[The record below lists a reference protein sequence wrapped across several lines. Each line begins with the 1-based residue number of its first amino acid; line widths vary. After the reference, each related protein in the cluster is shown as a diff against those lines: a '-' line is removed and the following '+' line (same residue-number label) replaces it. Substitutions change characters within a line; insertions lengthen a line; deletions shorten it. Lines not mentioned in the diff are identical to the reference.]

1 MKPTSTPQPAPAS
14 ARSSRRVVGP
24 VLAFLVAVVA
34 VPGPSRAQ
42 EAAGPGRPAFT
53 EVGRLPLVADDEVTA
68 DKVDQSGWL
77 ILDRTARRAYE
88 VFEVAGGAA
97 VQSFD
102 LDTLAPIRRV
112 VFPGI
117 FPVVGGPKAA
127 NSQGVT
133 AGSTG
138 EVVHA
143 MDEEAGRLYLAMSD
157 PLTHLAGAPIASNS
171 FSSDGNRPVSH
182 YLVIDEAAFDDPA
195 NGSFAAKLPEPNKP
209 VGWLRSLVVDR
220 SHGTTPGIDALGR
233 PGEFGRLVSVVTL
246 PNGTT
251 PSMLNGA
258 KGQTPAV
265 HQLRQWDV
273 SSPRT
278 WGDGNVGVQVPV
290 RDAQPA
296 APLNGCAGASMTTAE
311 NGDGNFQWGLLM
323 TREGAWLG
331 CQSAPGSARAVFV
344 ELRPDGLVTGQEAA
358 FPLSRPVTDVLVDGG
373 GGRLLFRSFDAG
385 GQTWWVFDT
394 ATRRFAGALAAVLTV
409 DRFGAGID
417 ETTGRLYMLV
427 PDYVATDH
435 GRAFG
440 VRGGL
445 QTADT
450 RLDPVPPAENVA
462 PELAYPAVFRIQVDP
477 ATRRVFVRRGQYG
490 ASSRFVYPNTQPSAP
505 ARVEPHY
512 LVLRDD
518 RPVPT
523 RVVEGAEDDRRFTTN
538 VAEAD
543 GVTKASYQASG
554 SGYGAR
560 TLLIG
565 GLGAATER
573 SAGGA
578 LAPDCSN
585 DDREVVAGEVESAA
599 LSDVSASAT
608 AASLGADGR
617 TEEQAG
623 RLVSSCNQDH
633 ASGAPA
639 TSPLEFDGPD
649 EGEDSDFRTQCTGDD
664 DPAERRPPDARL
676 GDALKLPQSRAA
688 FAADVDCRQSATA
701 VAATATGAVATPPA
715 RLGGGTVAGQA
726 VPGADAPVV
735 KVGHAES
742 KVTVERAK
750 AGGVVVKVDSVAR
763 NVEIAGIGRIGVVR
777 SEATSAA
784 AGRDGTA
791 RGTFART
798 VCAVDIPA
806 VLTTPQCLSDSALA
820 ELEAKFAERFSGQA
834 ELRFRSPE
842 PELLAGSVSGFRS
855 AVQRRAIDLFQDSSI
870 SKDDSLAVPGAELVF
885 FRGDSPEAG
894 AGRQIVHLAGAQAGA
909 SYGIACLYGQGPRGG
924 CATGTGEGEDDA
936 SPEFTAPTVG
946 PDGNLTGGAY
956 SDGTGT
962 GGSGARGR
970 SLLERIRDAVTLP
983 LRIAADVARLLFS
996 DPREFGLMAAVWALL
1011 YLPCY
1016 LGERRRTLQGL
1027 AARRVAA

>member
-1 MKPTSTPQPAPAS
+1 MK
-14 ARSSRRVVGP
+14 GEG
-24 VLAFLVAVVA
+24 AVTVNNA
-34 VPGPSRAQ
+34 N
-42 EAAGPGRPAFT
+42 
-53 EVGRLPLVADDEVTA
+53 
-68 DKVDQSGWL
+68 QSGWL
-77 ILDRTARRAYE
+77 ILDRTARRAYQI
-88 VFEVAGGAA
+88 FEAEGTV

-102 LDTLAPIRRV
+102 LDTLAPRRRA
-112 VFPGI
+112 VFPNS
-117 FPVVGGPKAA
+117 FPVVGGPRA
-127 NSQGVT
+127 NNG
-133 AGSTG
+133 AGGPGGSAG
-138 EVVHA
+138 EVLHA
-143 MDEEAGRLYLAMSD
+143 IDEKAGRLYLAMSD
-157 PLTHLAGAPIASNS
+157 SLTYLVGNPVAYNS
-171 FSSDGNRPVSH
+171 LSSDGNRPVAH

-195 NGSFAAKLPEPNKP
+195 NQHFAAKLPEPDKP
-209 VGWLRSLVVDR
+209 FAWLRSLVVDR
-220 SHGTTPGIDALGR
+220 SHGATQGTDALGHPR
-233 PGEFGRLVSVVTL
+233 EFGRLVSVTTL
-246 PNGTT
+246 PNAAGR
-251 PSMLNGA
+251 PPG
-258 KGQTPAV
+258 V

-273 SSPRT
+273 STSAT
-278 WGDGNVGVQVPV
+278 WGDASVPVQVALPAGRPPV
-290 RDAQPA
+290 PLKACA
-296 APLNGCAGASMTTAE
+296 AASMTTGPA
-311 NGDGNFQWGLLM
+311 DSGNFQWGLLM
-323 TREGAWLG
+323 VEEGAFLA
-331 CQSAPGSARAVFV
+331 CQSAPDSARAVFV
-344 ELRPDGLVTGQEAA
+344 GLGRDGLATGAESAH
-358 FPLSRPVTDVLVDGG
+358 PLSRPVTDVLVDEGG
-373 GGRLLFRSFDAG
+373 RRLLFKSYDG
-385 GQTWWVFDT
+385 GNRTWWVFD
-394 ATRRFAGALAAVLTV
+394 AEIKRFAGALAAVLSS
-409 DRFGAGID
+409 DGFGAGID
-417 ETTGRLYMLV
+417 GTTGRLYMLV

-435 GRAFG
+435 GRGFG

-477 ATRRVFVRRGQYG
+477 ATRRVFVRRGKTGSTRY
-490 ASSRFVYPNTQPSAP
+490 VYPATQPSADAP
-505 ARVEPHY
+505 VEPHY

-523 RVVEGAEDDRRFTTN
+523 QVVEGPEDDRRFTTN

-573 SAGGA
+573 NAGGA

-885 FRGDSPEAG
+885 FRGDSPSAG

-909 SYGIACLYGQGPRGG
+909 SYGIACLYGQGPKGG
-924 CATGTGEGEDDA
+924 CATGTGEGEDA

-946 PDGNLTGGAY
+946 PDGDLTGGTYA
-956 SDGTGT
+956 
-962 GGSGARGR
+962 GGSGTAGSGGGGR
-970 SLLERIRDAVTLP
+970 SLLDRVKDALTLP
-983 LRIAADVARLLFS
+983 FRIAADVARLLFS

-1027 AARRVAA
+1027 AARRVAAGGAA